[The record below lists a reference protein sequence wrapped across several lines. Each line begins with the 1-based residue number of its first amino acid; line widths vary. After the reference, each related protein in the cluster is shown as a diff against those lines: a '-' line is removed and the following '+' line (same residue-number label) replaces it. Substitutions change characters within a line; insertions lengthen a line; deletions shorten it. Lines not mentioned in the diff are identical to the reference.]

1 MLTKEMVKKSIEAR
15 WRKGQIRMYFIIFSF
30 FEVLGL
36 IIGVVFGM
44 HTGEFH
50 ITFTIIGIILLV
62 FCIVFLPFIFYF
74 LYKYLKLFKYLEDYI
89 IYEVTLD
96 KPSTSFMY
104 RGSVY
109 YTITFITE
117 ANEKITRDTRPLW
130 SSSILA
136 SFSLEE
142 YNNKKVKIA
151 YNENLDCLIVLG

>member
-1 MLTKEMVKKSIEAR
+1 MLTKGMVKKSMEAR
-15 WRKGQIRMYFIIFSF
+15 WRKGQIRMYLIIFGF
-30 FEVLGL
+30 VEVLGL
-36 IIGVVFGM
+36 IIGFVSGIQM
-44 HTGEFH
+44 GD
-50 ITFTIIGIILLV
+50 IYIALMIIGIILLV
-62 FCIVFLPFIFYF
+62 FCVVFLPYVFYF
-74 LYKYLKLFKYLEDYI
+74 LYKYLKLFKNFEEYK

-96 KPSTSFMY
+96 KPYTSFMY
-104 RGSVY
+104 RGAVY

-151 YNENLDCLIVLG
+151 YNENLDGLIVLG